1 MDLRATFAGN
11 IKRLRKER
19 GMSQEDLAFESGLH
33 RTYISGIERGI
44 RNVGLDNIGVIAT
57 ALKVTP
63 DGVALTR
70 RSPSASVCSHAAG
83 PNPRHRTTAGL
94 I

>member
-1 MDLRATFAGN
+1 MELRAIFAAN

-44 RNVGLDNIGVIAT
+44 RNVGLDNIGVLAE
-57 ALKVTP
+57 ALRVEP
-63 DGVALTR
+63 EALLR
-70 RSPSASVCSHAAG
+70 
-83 PNPRHRTTAGL
+83 